1 MTTKTAIE
9 VNAQFEGHQA
19 RAKESAYKLQAA
31 IPVSNQSNEA
41 QQAFLLAFSDLKLLE
56 HLLETAQSTVNAI
69 ASQDAPKAE
78 DDNRNFSSGLS
89 NLLTKIVD
97 AVVEQF
103 GVSEDL
109 ILPALMK
116 DVARQ
121 LELIETILKRCEES
135 VNLLKQ

>member
-1 MTTKTAIE
+1 MNSTEISAR
-9 VNAQFEGHQA
+9 FEELQV
-19 RAKESAYKLQAA
+19 RSKETAYKLQAA
-31 IPVSNQSNEA
+31 IPVSNLSSES

-69 ASQDAPKAE
+69 ALQDAPE
-78 DDNRNFSSGLS
+78 VENDDDNDSFSSGLS
-89 NLLTKIVD
+89 NLLSQIVA

-121 LELIETILKRCEES
+121 LELTESILQRCEES
-135 VNLLKQ
+135 VALLKE